1 MRRSGKSWPY
11 QEALKVV
18 QELGERPPLN
28 GAPVL
33 FETGYGP
40 SGLPHIGTFAEVA
53 RTTFVRQA
61 FTAMTGLSSKLVAFS
76 DDMDGLRKV
85 PKNIP
90 NQERTAQHIGRP
102 LSEIPDP
109 FDEKESFS
117 AYMNAKLRSFL
128 DRFGFDY
135 EFVSST
141 QQYRVGVFDRGLLRI
156 LENYEAVRSVIL
168 PTLGEERREAWS
180 PFLPICSNC
189 RRYTTRVLSVH
200 PERGALRYRC
210 ESQFGATLFQTG
222 GCGHEEETPV
232 TGGRVKVGWKVDW
245 ALRWYVLGIHYEMYG
260 KDLIP
265 SAQLSGQIM
274 QILGGR
280 PPVGF
285 FYEMFLDEK
294 GEKISKSIGQ
304 GLTVD
309 HWLDYAPI
317 ESLTHWLF
325 YNPRQARRLHEGI
338 IPQEVDAYLK
348 DLRAYPKQAE
358 EQKLDNAAHFVH
370 GGKVPEP
377 WGGSITFSL
386 VQNLVACLSSEDEG
400 LILDYLKR
408 YDAAVAENPEP
419 VRRLVSGALAHYRDH
434 LAALRRRRPP
444 TGSEIPLLE
453 HFAGLLEKAGGLDV
467 EQIQALAFDTMRAHG
482 MDTKDSA
489 FFRTCYE
496 VLLGFERGPRL
507 GTFCA
512 LIGPAR
518 VAADLREAIARARG

>member
-1 MRRSGKSWPY
+1 MIRAGKSWPY

-18 QELGERPPLN
+18 EELSERPPLQ

-61 FTAMTGLSSKLVAFS
+61 FTSVTSMPSKIVAYS

-85 PKNIP
+85 PLNIP
-90 NQERTAQHIGRP
+90 NKERTGEHIGRP

-109 FDEKESFS
+109 FDQAESYS

-128 DRFGFDY
+128 DRFGFEY
-135 EFVSST
+135 EFRSST
-141 QQYRVGVFDRGLLRI
+141 QQYKAGVFDQGLQRI
-156 LENYEAVRSVIL
+156 LEHYEAVRSVIL
-168 PTLGEERREAWS
+168 PTLGEDKREGWS
-180 PFLPICSNC
+180 PFMPICSNC

-200 PERGALRYRC
+200 PERGTLRYRC
-210 ESQFGATLFQTG
+210 ERGFGKGLFLTE
-222 GCGHEEETPV
+222 GCGHEEETSV
-232 TGGRVKVGWKVDW
+232 TGGRVKAGWKVDW
-245 ALRWYVLGIHYEMYG
+245 ALRWYVFGIHYEMYG

-265 SAQLSGQIM
+265 SAQLSGQIV

-294 GEKISKSIGQ
+294 GEKISKSIGK

-309 HWLDYAPI
+309 QWLEYAPI
-317 ESLTHWLF
+317 ESLSHWLF

-348 DLRAYPKQAE
+348 DLRAYPKLAE
-358 EQKLDNAAHFVH
+358 EARLDNAAHFVH
-370 GGKVPEP
+370 GGRVPEP

-386 VQNLVACLSSEDEG
+386 VQNLVACLSTEDER
-400 LILDYLKR
+400 LILDYLTR

-419 VRRLVSGALAHYRDH
+419 VRQLVRGAVAHYRDH
-434 LAALRRRRPP
+434 LAHLRKPRLPKPEEVPAL
-444 TGSEIPLLE
+444 L
-453 HFAGLLEKAGGLDV
+453 HFAGLLEGAAGKDA
-467 EQIQALAFDTMRAHG
+467 EQIQALAFDTMRANG
-482 MDTKDSA
+482 IDTKDSA

-512 LIGPAR
+512 IVGPER
-518 VAADLREAIARARG
+518 VARDLREAVARARS